1 MNRAPD
7 RLNLVALTLIGTL
20 AAASFMATQS
30 YAAEPTVTGPVAG
43 TKVTEP
49 YVRMMAR
56 DAYFWAWPMANIFNR
71 RQAFKDLPE
80 PGLMGGIVP
89 VAPLNQLS
97 LLSDYIDPA
106 ERLVAC
112 PNQDVVYGAGSIAL
126 DIEPVVIQVPDF
138 GSRFW
143 VYQVVDLRSDSF
155 AELGKMYGTQPGFY
169 LLVGPD
175 WKGEVP
181 KGITQVFR
189 SRTNTGFVIPR
200 VFQDDTAAD
209 RQAVQVSLSGIDMYP
224 LSKFDGKAKL
234 RDWRKSPKFP
244 AQTTQG
250 NGETKWVVPE
260 TFFDELPALL
270 KDAKPLPGEEARY
283 AQMAALSA
291 IAQADPHLKAAM
303 IDEAKKADSEVI
315 DPLLQ
320 FRNYGLQLP
329 DHWST
334 ISNGAAFGTD
344 YFTRTAVARSNIFVN
359 QQKETKYFYQ
369 DLDQAG
375 VRLNGQNGYSVTFA
389 KGKLP
394 PVKGFWSLTVYNDQ
408 HFFSPNELV
417 RYSTGTKNKALKAN
431 ADGSLTIYVQ
441 SQSPGK
447 DKENNWLP
455 SPKGADFSLYIRAY
469 WPEPAALNGEWTPP
483 AVVKAN

>member
-1 MNRAPD
+1 MNRPARHP
-7 RLNLVALTLIGTL
+7 LVFALALTGTL
-20 AAASFMATQS
+20 AASSVLASQVV
-30 YAAEPTVTGPVAG
+30 AAQAAPPGPVAD

-56 DAYFWAWPMANIFNR
+56 EAYFWGWPMANIFNR

-89 VAPLNQLS
+89 VAPINRLS
-97 LLSDYIDPA
+97 MLSDYIAPA

-126 DIEPVVIQVPDF
+126 DLEPVVLQVPDF

-175 WKGEVP
+175 WKGTVP
-181 KGITQVFR
+181 PGITKVFR
-189 SRTNTGFVIPR
+189 ANTNTGFVIPR

-209 RQAVQVSLSGIDMYP
+209 RQAVQPALSGIDMYP
-224 LSKFDGKAKL
+224 LSRYDGKVKQ
-234 RDWRKSPKFP
+234 RDWRQLAKFP
-244 AQTTQG
+244 SQAQG
-250 NGETKWVVPE
+250 DAETKWVMPE
-260 TFFDELPALL
+260 KFFDELPALL

-283 AQMAALSA
+283 AQLATLAA
-291 IAQADPHLKAAM
+291 IAKANPQLRAAM

-344 YFTRTAVARSNIFVN
+344 YFSRTAVARSNIFVN

-369 DLDQAG
+369 DLDQSG
-375 VRLNGQNGYSVTFA
+375 VRLNGQHGYSVTFA

-394 PVKGFWSLTVYNDQ
+394 PVKGFWSLTLYNEH
-408 HFFSPNELV
+408 HFFAPNDLG
-417 RYSTGTKNKALKAN
+417 RYSIGTKNKSLKTN

-441 SQSPGK
+441 STSPGK
-447 DKENNWLP
+447 DKESNWLP
-455 SPKGADFSLYIRAY
+455 APKDADFSLYIRAY
-469 WPEPAALNGEWTPP
+469 WPEAATLNGQWTPP
-483 AVVKAN
+483 PVVKTH